1 MMLRRS
7 VSDALDHIPTALRP
21 AGLRLPNAVG
31 DVLMGME
38 GMRAVAEPA
47 DRHQLMRRVDS
58 KYSLP
63 RAELP
68 QLLRSLSSGYDVL
81 TAGGQY
87 AANYATVYFDTEE
100 RRCLTDHLRGR
111 RPRHKVRV
119 RHYLDRELS
128 VLEVKTKTP
137 GSRTEKLQRSR
148 PFGGNGLT
156 AEEQDWASDRTGIR
170 QLLLARAWSA
180 CQRITLLRADA
191 AGRVTIDLNVALGT
205 QAAARSLEGTV
216 LVEIKQDSGRI
227 DRHLLHTLRQGQ
239 ARPVGL
245 SKYVAAMM
253 YATPTL
259 PHARF
264 LAVLGRYARAECW
277 KECRT

>member
-1 MMLRRS
+1 MQRQS
-7 VSDALDHIPTALRP
+7 ESDALEHIPPALRP
-21 AGLRLPNAVG
+21 PGVRLPDAVG

-38 GMRAVAEPA
+38 AMHAVAEPSE
-47 DRHQLMRRVDS
+47 RQQLLRRVDS
-58 KYSLP
+58 KYALP
-63 RAELP
+63 RAQLP
-68 QLLRSLSSGYDVL
+68 NLLRSLSGDYDVL
-81 TAGGQY
+81 TAAGQY
-87 AANYATVYFDTEE
+87 AASYATIYFDTEE

-148 PFGGNGLT
+148 PFGGNGLS
-156 AEEQDWASDRTGIR
+156 AEEHEWAGQCTGIR
-170 QLLLARAWSA
+170 QPMLARAWSA

-191 AGRVTIDLNVALGT
+191 AGRMTIDLNVTLGT
-205 QAAARSLEGTV
+205 QSGARSLEGTA
-216 LVEIKQDSGRI
+216 LLEIKQESGRL
-227 DRHLLHTLRQGQ
+227 DRQLMQTLREAQ

-253 YATPTL
+253 HATPVL

-264 LAVLGRYARAECW
+264 LAVLGRYARAEYW

>member
-1 MMLRRS
+1 MLRQS
-7 VSDALDHIPTALRP
+7 ESGALEHIPPALRP
-21 AGLRLPNAVG
+21 PGLRLPNAVG

-38 GMRAVAEPA
+38 HMRAVAEPSE
-47 DRHQLMRRVDS
+47 RHQLMRRVDS

-68 QLLRSLSSGYDVL
+68 HLLRSLSDGYEVL
-81 TAGGQY
+81 TAAGQY
-87 AANYATVYFDTEE
+87 AANYTTVYFDTEE
-100 RRCLTDHLRGR
+100 QRCLTDHLRGR

-119 RHYLDRELS
+119 RHYLDRRLS

-137 GSRTEKLQRSR
+137 GSRTEKLQRGR

-156 AEEQDWASDRTGIR
+156 VEEHDWAAECTGIL
-170 QLLLARAWSA
+170 QPMLARAWSA

-191 AGRVTIDLNVALGT
+191 AARITIDLNVALGT
-205 QAAARSLEGTV
+205 QAGARSLEGTV
-216 LVEIKQDSGRI
+216 LVEIKQDSGRL
-227 DRHLLHTLRQGQ
+227 DRQLMQTLRQAQ

-253 YATPTL
+253 HATPAL

-264 LAVLGRYARAECW
+264 LAVLGRYARAEYW

>member
-1 MMLRRS
+1 MQRQS
-7 VSDALDHIPTALRP
+7 VSDALDHIPPALRP

-38 GMRAVAEPA
+38 GMRAVAEPSE
-47 DRHQLMRRVDS
+47 RHQLMRRVDS

-68 QLLRSLSSGYDVL
+68 HLLRSLSGSYEVL
-81 TAGGQY
+81 TAAGLY
-87 AANYATVYFDTEE
+87 AASYTTVYFDTEE

-156 AEEQDWASDRTGIR
+156 AEEHDWAGAWTGIR
-170 QLLLARAWSA
+170 QPMLARAWSA

-191 AGRVTIDLNVALGT
+191 AGRMTIDLNVALGT

-216 LVEIKQDSGRI
+216 LVEIKQDSPRL
-227 DRHLLHTLRQGQ
+227 DRQLTQTLRQAQ

-253 YATPTL
+253 HATPAL

-264 LAVLGRYARAECW
+264 LAVLGRYARAEYW

>member
-1 MMLRRS
+1 MQPQS
-7 VSDALDHIPTALRP
+7 ESDALEHIPPALRP
-21 AGLRLPNAVG
+21 PGLRLPDAVG

-38 GMRAVAEPA
+38 VMRAVTEPSE
-47 DRHQLMRRVDS
+47 RHQLMRRVDS
-58 KYSLP
+58 KYALP
-63 RAELP
+63 RAQLP
-68 QLLRSLSSGYDVL
+68 TLLRSLSGGYDVL
-81 TAGGQY
+81 TAAGQY
-87 AANYATVYFDTEE
+87 AASYATIYFDTEE
-100 RRCLTDHLRGR
+100 RRYLTDHLRGR

-119 RHYLDRELS
+119 RHYLDRRLS

-156 AEEQDWASDRTGIR
+156 AEEHRWAEHHTGIHQPMR
-170 QLLLARAWSA
+170 AHAWSA

-191 AGRVTIDLNVALGT
+191 AGRMTIDVNVTLGT
-205 QAAARSLEGTV
+205 KTGARSLEGTA
-216 LVEIKQDSGRI
+216 LLEIKQESGRL
-227 DRHLLHTLRQGQ
+227 DRQLAQTLREAH

-253 YATPTL
+253 HATPVL

-264 LAVLGRYARAECW
+264 LAVLGRYGRAEYW